1 MTAEGNNRIFESSE
15 FAAWAA
21 AIRQKESTD
30 NYSSDQNNGEH
41 LGAYQLSPAAL
52 QDAGFQDRN
61 GNWTALAQSFGV
73 NSTSDFLA
81 SHNAQDLAFERF
93 TAKNWQ
99 YLAQHRTY
107 IGSTV
112 DGIYITE
119 PGLLAGAHLVGYRQ
133 VEEFLS
139 TQGAVVPK
147 DGSNP
152 PVPVTSYLK
161 RFSGYD
167 FTYDEEAK
175 SFVNTSDKI
184 PFRPPVA
191 TPQQKQMALHARAVA
206 IGKARANSFAPLRP
220 RFLKRAPRGS
230 MRPKAVPPPN
240 FHANQSS
247 HGTVGREQLGHSDG
261 ASNVEGSLSNL
272 QLSPDAET
280 VSHTE
285 TESVLHSEF
294 LRSYTINAMQ
304 RRLPGH
310 RFSAGQAA
318 KLSLALGWRDR
329 QSGIDLGLAAKI
341 RMRLLGRSVTASRG
355 YKPPLPSVA
364 PIRRDDGTQL
374 AAQQPAAHHAGD
386 DLSAGGQRQAS
397 MARAE
402 KNVDPWVLRSA
413 LEELLGH
420 QARLP
425 PSGATA
431 FDPRVTPAWP
441 GLQLPA

>member
-73 NSTSDFLA
+73 KSTSDFLA
-81 SHNAQDLAFERF
+81 SNNAQDFAFERF

-99 YLAQHRTY
+99 YLAQHKSY
-107 IGSTV
+107 IDSSV

-184 PFRPPVA
+184 PFRPPEA
-191 TPQQKQMALHARAVA
+191 TSNQQQPTLHARAVA
-206 IGKARANSFAPLRP
+206 IGKGRANSYAPLRP
-220 RFLKRAPRGS
+220 RFLKRPPRGP
-230 MRPKAVPPPN
+230 MRPKAVSPLN
-240 FHANQSS
+240 FHANLSD
-247 HGTVGREQLGHSDG
+247 HGTVGQKQLRHSDG
-261 ASNVEGSLSNL
+261 ASNVDASLSNPHI
-272 QLSPDAET
+272 SPDAASVSESHT
-280 VSHTE
+280 VSF
-285 TESVLHSEF
+285 LHSEF
-294 LRSYTINAMQ
+294 SRYYKINSAE
-304 RRLPGH
+304 RRLPEH
-310 RFSAGQAA
+310 RFSARQAA
-318 KLSLALGWRDR
+318 KLSLSLGWRDR
-329 QSGIDLGLAAKI
+329 QSGIDRGLAAKI
-341 RMRLLGRSVTASRG
+341 RMRFLGRSVTAPRG
-355 YKPPLPSVA
+355 YKSPLPSVA
-364 PIRRDDGTQL
+364 PIRPDNGPQL

-386 DLSAGGQRQAS
+386 GLSAGGQRPAS
-397 MARAE
+397 MVGAE
-402 KNVDPWVLRSA
+402 KNIEPWMLRGK
-413 LEELLGH
+413 LEDLLSH

-441 GLQLPA
+441 GLQFPA